1 VNAIVGSLKPERS
14 QSSEKQLKSTL
25 VLAALQQALRREAT
39 TSRRNSTSSQ
49 MAQSSDARQ
58 RDRLRRE
65 SSSRVSRSWLPL
77 ERRLTV
83 VTLGACYLCRSA
95 IVHASA
101 GALLPAT
108 SGAETAAR
116 RKPPSA
122 LTGPPGR

>member
-1 VNAIVGSLKPERS
+1 MRSPSRAGLDERYRVNAIVGSLKPERS

-95 IVHASA
+95 ILRLGGSPAS
-101 GALLPAT
+101 GGQR
-108 SGAETAAR
+108 S
-116 RKPPSA
+116 
-122 LTGPPGR
+122 